1 MGICWSDPEPPVK
14 HVATVIPTTVP
25 VQQYTP
31 PPSYNPNYTYATK
44 PPVYSNYPQQPY
56 AQQPYAQQPYVQQP
70 YAQTYQQPYQQ
81 QYVQQYPPQYQVYAQ
96 QPRQTMSP
104 GAAFVG
110 GLVLGAVAEDILDPC
125 D

>member
-25 VQQYTP
+25 IQQYTP
-31 PPSYNPNYTYATK
+31 PPSYSPSYTYATK
-44 PPVYSNYPQQPY
+44 QQPPVYSNYPQQH
-56 AQQPYAQQPYVQQP
+56 
-70 YAQTYQQPYQQ
+70 YQQPYPQVYQQPYPQ
-81 QYVQQYPPQYQVYAQ
+81 QYVQPYPPQYQVYAQ

>member
-1 MGICWSDPEPPVK
+1 MGICWSGAVAEPPVK
-14 HVATVIPTTVP
+14 HIATVIPTTVP
-25 VQQYTP
+25 IQQYTP

-44 PPVYSNYPQQPY
+44 QQPPVYSNFPQQPY
-56 AQQPYAQQPYVQQP
+56 MQQSYPQA
-70 YAQTYQQPYQQ
+70 YQQPYQQ